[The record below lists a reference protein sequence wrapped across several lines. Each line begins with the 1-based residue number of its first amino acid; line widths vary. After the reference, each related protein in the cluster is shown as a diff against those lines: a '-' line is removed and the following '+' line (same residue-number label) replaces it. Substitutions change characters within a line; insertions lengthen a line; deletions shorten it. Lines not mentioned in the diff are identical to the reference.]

1 MNVTHK
7 NLPKSQV
14 ELRVELTI
22 QEVEP
27 FVQKAA
33 QHMSQEVKIP
43 GFRPG
48 HVPMD
53 ILKRHVGNVKIYE
66 EAFREAVMDTLP
78 RALTQE
84 RLEIIG
90 SPNVTPEKLAPGNPL
105 IYNAIISVY
114 PTVELGAYRNFR
126 TAKKSIH
133 VQDKEVEKTLE
144 SLRRLRASQ
153 KLVQRAV
160 QKGDKVLADLDI
172 FQDNVLLENGSFR
185 KQEIDLNLDTFV
197 AGFSDQVIGMQRG
210 EEKRFSLRFPKDY
223 HTQQFA
229 GKEAEF
235 RVQVH
240 EVYEVMLPE
249 LKDDFAQSLGNY
261 KNLVELREAL
271 RVNLHKEGE
280 YKERLRLE
288 TEVLREVVERTK
300 FGELPEVLIT
310 SEIDRILA
318 ELKSELES
326 QGGKFDDYLK
336 TIKKTQ
342 DQLQKD
348 LQPQALQRV
357 KSILVLREIALK
369 EKIQVDAKQVTAEI
383 DVQKK
388 RYENDSKTLKYIESE
403 AYERYIRNM
412 FNTQKVVDFLVEQ
425 VAQSSKQDS

>member
-1 MNVTHK
+1 LNAVFSYAHK
-7 NLPKSQV
+7 
-14 ELRVELTI
+14 
-22 QEVEP
+22 
-27 FVQKAA
+27 
-33 QHMSQEVKIP
+33 
-43 GFRPG
+43 
-48 HVPMD
+48 
-53 ILKRHVGNVKIYE
+53 
-66 EAFREAVMDTLP
+66 
-78 RALTQE
+78 
-84 RLEIIG
+84 
-90 SPNVTPEKLAPGNPL
+90 KL
-105 IYNAIISVY
+105 
-114 PTVELGAYRNFR
+114 
-126 TAKKSIH
+126 
-133 VQDKEVEKTLE
+133 
-144 SLRRLRASQ
+144 
-153 KLVQRAV
+153 
-160 QKGDKVLADLDI
+160 
-172 FQDNVLLENGSFR
+172 LL
-185 KQEIDLNLDTFV
+185 L
-197 AGFSDQVIGMQRG
+197 
-210 EEKRFSLRFPKDY
+210 
-223 HTQQFA
+223 FA

-336 TIKKTQ
+336 TVKKTQ

-388 RYENDSKTLKYIESE
+388 RYENDSKTLKCIESE